1 MVKNYFLWRNRVPLL
16 GAALLLI
23 SIHLLWSGVRPDQR
37 AAKPRGLV
45 MAALAPVQ
53 SAAAR
58 MASGAGG
65 IVQDYLDL
73 VGVRQE
79 NARLRAQL
87 AREQTQQARLAELEV
102 ENRHLS
108 DLLELKQALAL
119 KVAAANVIGADASGL
134 ARSVVL
140 EGGAEQ
146 GFAPGMAVL
155 STAGVVGKIIAVGPS
170 SSRVLLI
177 NDHNSALDAFD
188 QRSRVRGI
196 IAGVVEDGLVMKY
209 VDRSEDVKP
218 GDTIVTSGLDGI
230 FPRGLLVG
238 EVTAVR
244 REGPGLFLN
253 VEVAPAADFHGLEQ
267 VLVVSQRIPQPPPA
281 EPKG

>member
-1 MVKNYFLWRNRVPLL
+1 MKNYFLWRNRVLL
-16 GAALLLI
+16 MGAALLLV
-23 SIHLLWSGVRPDQR
+23 SAHLLWSGVRPDQR
-37 AAKPRGLV
+37 AARPRGIV

-53 SAAAR
+53 VAAAR
-58 MASGAGG
+58 LSDGAGS
-65 IVQDYLDL
+65 ILHDYLDL
-73 VGVRQE
+73 VGVREE
-79 NARLRAQL
+79 NAHLRAEL
-87 AREQTQQARLAELEV
+87 AREQTQQARLAELEA
-102 ENRHLS
+102 ENRNLS

-119 KVAAANVIGADASGL
+119 KASAANVIGADASGL
-134 ARSVVL
+134 ARSLVL
-140 EGGAEQ
+140 EGGADE

-177 NDHNSALDAFD
+177 DDHNSALDAFD
-188 QRSRVRGI
+188 QRSRVRAI
-196 IAGVVEDGLVMKY
+196 VAGVVDDGLVMKY
-209 VDRSEDVKP
+209 VDRSEDVKA

-244 REGPGLFLN
+244 REGPGLFLR

-267 VLVVSQRIPQPPPA
+267 VLVVTQRIPQPPPA

>member
-1 MVKNYFLWRNRVPLL
+1 VKNYFLWRNRVLL
-16 GAALLLI
+16 MGAALLLV
-23 SIHLLWSGVRPDQR
+23 SAHLLWSGVRPDQR
-37 AAKPRGLV
+37 AARPRGIV

-53 SAAAR
+53 VAAAR
-58 MASGAGG
+58 LASGAGG
-65 IVQDYLDL
+65 IVHDYLDL
-73 VGVRQE
+73 VGARQE
-79 NARLRAQL
+79 NVRLRAAL

-119 KVAAANVIGADASGL
+119 KAAAANVIGADASGL

-140 EGGAEQ
+140 QGGADE

-177 NDHNSALDAFD
+177 DDHNSALDAFD

-196 IAGVVEDGLVMKY
+196 IAGVVDDGLVMKY
-209 VDRSEDVKP
+209 VDRSEDVNP

-244 REGPGLFLN
+244 REGPGLFLT
-253 VEVAPAADFHGLEQ
+253 VEVEPAADFHNLEQ
-267 VLVVSQRIPQPPPA
+267 VLVVTQRIAEPPPV

>member
-1 MVKNYFLWRNRVPLL
+1 VKNYFLWRNRVPLL
-16 GAALLLI
+16 GAALLLL

-37 AAKPRGLV
+37 AARPRGLV

-53 SAAAR
+53 TAISR
-58 MASGAGG
+58 MAGGADG
-65 IVQDYLDL
+65 IFHDYFDL

-79 NARLRAQL
+79 NLRLRAAL
-87 AREQTQQARLAELEV
+87 AREQAQQARLAELEA

-119 KVAAANVIGADASGL
+119 KAAAANVIGADASGL
-134 ARSVVL
+134 ARSLVL
-140 EGGAEQ
+140 EGGADQ
-146 GFAPGMAVL
+146 GFSPGMAVL

-177 NDHNSALDAFD
+177 DDHNSALDAFD

-209 VDRSEDVKP
+209 VDRSEDVKA

-244 REGPGLFLN
+244 REGPGLFLT
-253 VEVAPAADFHGLEQ
+253 VEVAPAADFHNLEQ
-267 VLVVSQRIPQPPPA
+267 VLVVTQRIPEPPPVM
-281 EPKG
+281 PRG

>member
-1 MVKNYFLWRNRVPLL
+1 MKNYFLWRNRVLL
-16 GAALLLI
+16 TGAVLLLI
-23 SIHLLWSGVRPDQR
+23 SAHLLWSGVRPDQR

-53 SAAAR
+53 AAAAR
-58 MASGAGG
+58 LADGAGG
-65 IVQDYLDL
+65 IVHDYFDL
-73 VGVRQE
+73 VGVRRE
-79 NARLRAQL
+79 NARLRTAL
-87 AREQTQQARLAELEV
+87 AREQTQQAHLAELEV
-102 ENRHLS
+102 ENHHLG

-119 KVAAANVIGADASGL
+119 KAAAANVIGADASGL
-134 ARSVVL
+134 ARTLVL
-140 EGGAEQ
+140 EGGSDG
-146 GFAPGMAVL
+146 GFQPGMAVL
-155 STAGVVGKIIAVGPS
+155 STGGVVGKIIAVGPS

-196 IAGVVEDGLVMKY
+196 IAGEVDDGLLIMKY

-238 EVTAVR
+238 QVSAVR
-244 REGPGLFLN
+244 RKGPGLFLSVN
-253 VEVAPAADFHGLEQ
+253 VAPAADFHRLEQ
-267 VLVVSQRIPQPPPA
+267 VLVVTQRIPQPPPG
-281 EPKG
+281 EPRG

>member
-1 MVKNYFLWRNRVPLL
+1 VKNYFLWRNRVPIT
-16 GAALLLI
+16 GAVLLI
-23 SIHLLWSGVRPDQR
+23 ISAHFLWSGVAPDQR

-45 MAALAPVQ
+45 MQAVAPMQ

-58 MASGAGG
+58 LADGG
-65 IVQDYLDL
+65 TGVIHDYLAL
-73 VGVRQE
+73 VGVQRE
-79 NARLRAQL
+79 NARLRAEL
-87 AREQTQQARLAELEV
+87 AREETQRARLAELEA

-119 KVAAANVIGADASGL
+119 QSAAADVIGADASGL
-134 ARSVVL
+134 ARTLVVD
-140 EGGAEQ
+140 GGSDH
-146 GFAPGMAVL
+146 GFEAGMAAL
-155 STAGVVGKIIAVGPS
+155 STEGVVGKLIAVGPS
-170 SSRVLLI
+170 SSRVRLI
-177 NDHNSALDAFD
+177 NDHNSALDTFD

-196 IAGVVEDGLVMKY
+196 VAGVVDDGLVMKY

-238 EVTAVR
+238 EVTAVT
-244 REGPGLFLN
+244 REGPGLFLT
-253 VEVAPAADFHGLEQ
+253 VEVAPAADFRRLEQ
-267 VLVVSQRIPQPPPA
+267 VLVVTQRIPQPPPA